1 MVSQGYLERMRI
13 CMSTHAPLLN
23 DHTPGL
29 GVAVSVHME
38 SENGLLLHR
47 TADKDGNLS
56 ENANACNTMAFNGFY
71 ESAAWGESE
80 PETQDIVK
88 DAIRKEQ
95 VLQEITAA
103 QDDLRALLT
112 RVHSVQADVDKLTS
126 ENATLQVYIDNL
138 TMQMAKRK

>member
-1 MVSQGYLERMRI
+1 
-13 CMSTHAPLLN
+13 
-23 DHTPGL
+23 
-29 GVAVSVHME
+29 
-38 SENGLLLHR
+38 
-47 TADKDGNLS
+47 
-56 ENANACNTMAFNGFY
+56 MAFNGFF

-80 PETQDIVK
+80 PQPQDIVK

>member
-1 MVSQGYLERMRI
+1 MD
-13 CMSTHAPLLN
+13 STSLQH
-23 DHTPGL
+23 
-29 GVAVSVHME
+29 
-38 SENGLLLHR
+38 
-47 TADKDGNLS
+47 
-56 ENANACNTMAFNGFY
+56 
-71 ESAAWGESE
+71 GESQK

-95 VLQEITAA
+95 VLQCVWPDLARGFESTKLSSPSHTGEITAA

>member
-1 MVSQGYLERMRI
+1 
-13 CMSTHAPLLN
+13 
-23 DHTPGL
+23 
-29 GVAVSVHME
+29 
-38 SENGLLLHR
+38 
-47 TADKDGNLS
+47 
-56 ENANACNTMAFNGFY
+56 MAFSGFY

-80 PETQDIVK
+80 PEAQDIVK

-112 RVHSVQADVDKLTS
+112 RVHSVQGDVDKLTS

>member
-1 MVSQGYLERMRI
+1 M
-13 CMSTHAPLLN
+13 
-23 DHTPGL
+23 
-29 GVAVSVHME
+29 
-38 SENGLLLHR
+38 
-47 TADKDGNLS
+47 TA
-56 ENANACNTMAFNGFY
+56 NTRNTRMAFNEFY

-95 VLQEITAA
+95 VLREIAAA
-103 QDDLRALLT
+103 QDDLKALLG
-112 RVHSVQADVDKLTS
+112 RVHNVQADVDKLTS